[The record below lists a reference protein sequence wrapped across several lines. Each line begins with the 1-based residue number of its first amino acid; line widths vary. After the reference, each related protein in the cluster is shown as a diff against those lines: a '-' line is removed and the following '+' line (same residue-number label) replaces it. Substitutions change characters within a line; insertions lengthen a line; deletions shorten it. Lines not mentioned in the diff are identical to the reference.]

1 MMQRP
6 QFKAH
11 FHVEVV
17 KGEGVFLVSEI
28 GHSVLNG
35 RLFETVAPLIDGRRT
50 VDEIIDALQG
60 QASAAEVFYAI
71 TLLEKKEYLS
81 ESDHSLPAGES
92 AFWAIQGIPSEMAA
106 RHLAEA
112 PVSVTAFGDVTVAP
126 FLSLLE
132 SLHVRVGEAA
142 GMGVVLTDDYLRK
155 ELQAYN
161 QEALRSGRPWMLCKP
176 VGGQILIGPVFY
188 PGQTGCWNCLA
199 QRLRINRTVEIFVQ
213 RKQGRDE
220 PFSIPNAGTTAT
232 QQIAYSMAANEV
244 AKWIAR
250 GEAPS
255 SEGRILSL
263 DVLSWQTQ
271 FHPLTRQPDCV
282 ACGASPPVLERPA
295 KPVVLESR
303 KKTFTEDGG
312 HRVMTPEET
321 LKKYERHVSPITGA
335 VKNLERHVRANDGV
349 MHVYLAGENFAAQ
362 HYTLKNLQ
370 SILRGRSAGKGMTD
384 LQAKASGLCEA
395 LERYSG
401 VFQGTETRRK
411 ARLSELNGLGIH
423 PNDCMRFSE
432 RQYQQ
437 RETSNPQVSR
447 YHYVPLPFDEEAEI
461 GWIPAWSLTHRVH
474 RYLPAQFC
482 YFAYPSSEKV
492 YCVSCSNG
500 NAAGNTLEEAILQGF
515 LELVERDSVA
525 MWWYNRLSKP
535 AVDLDS
541 FDEPYLRRVKTFL
554 RERGRELWVLDLT
567 ADLNIPVFAAV
578 SRRTEQQPEQIMI
591 GFGAHLDA
599 RIAVLRAVTEMNQ
612 MLVWLLC
619 DDREAEKIFESGQ
632 DSDTLNWLKT
642 ATIVNQPYLV
652 PDQSK
657 PPRAAS
663 AYPKHWSDDL
673 RDDVRFCQEL
683 VERHGMEMLVLDQ
696 TRPDIELPVVKV
708 IVPGLRHFWARF
720 APGRLYEI
728 PVTQGWLPQ
737 PLKEEQLNPVPMF
750 L

>member
-35 RLFETVAPLIDGRRT
+35 CLFETVAPLIDGRRS
-50 VDEIIDALQG
+50 VDDIIDELQG
-60 QASAAEVFYAI
+60 QVSAAEVFYAL
-71 TLLEKKEYLS
+71 TLLEKKGYLS

-92 AFWAIQGIPSEMAA
+92 TFWAIQGISSETAA
-106 RHLAEA
+106 RHLEETK
-112 PVSVTAFGDVTVAP
+112 VSVTGFGDVAVEP
-126 FLSLLE
+126 FLTLLE
-132 SLHVRVGEAA
+132 SLHVRVGEVA
-142 GMGVVLTDDYLRK
+142 GLGVVLTDDYLRK

-161 QEALRSGRPWMLCKP
+161 QESLRTGRPWMLCKP

-188 PGQTGCWNCLA
+188 PGQTGCWDCLA
-199 QRLRINRTVEIFVQ
+199 QRLRINRAVETFVQ
-213 RKQGRDE
+213 RKQDRDR
-220 PFSIPNAGTTAT
+220 PFPVPSASTPAT
-232 QQIAYSMAANEV
+232 QQIAYGMAATEV

-250 GEAPS
+250 REKPQQ
-255 SEGRILSL
+255 EGRILSL
-263 DVLSWQTQ
+263 DVFSWHTQ
-271 FHPLTRQPDCV
+271 FHPLIRQPECA
-282 ACGASPPVLERPA
+282 ACGNSTSALERPA
-295 KPVVLESR
+295 TPVVLQSR

-312 HRVMTPEET
+312 HRVMTPEQT
-321 LKKYERHVSPITGA
+321 LAKYERHVSPITGA
-335 VKNLERHVRANDGV
+335 VNILQRHVLANDGI

-362 HYTLKNLQ
+362 HYSLKNLR
-370 SILRGRSAGKGMTD
+370 STLRGRSAGKGMTD
-384 LQAKASGLCEA
+384 VQAKASSLCEA

-411 ARLSELNGLGIH
+411 ARLRDLEGLGIH

-432 RQYQQ
+432 RQYQE
-437 RETSNPQVSR
+437 RETINAQRSR
-447 YHYVPLPFDEEAEI
+447 FHHVPLPFEEDAEI
-461 GWIPAWSLTHRVH
+461 EWIPVWSLTHKVH

-482 YFAYPSSEKV
+482 YFAYPSPEKV

-500 NAAGNTLEEAILQGF
+500 HAAGNTLEEAILQGF

-525 MWWYNRLSKP
+525 LWWYNRLPRP

-541 FDEPYLRRVKTFL
+541 FDEPYLGRLKSFL

-567 ADLNIPVFAAV
+567 GDLSIPVFAAI
-578 SRRTEQQPEQIMI
+578 SRRTNHPQEQIMI
-591 GFGAHLDA
+591 GFGAHLDP
-599 RIAVLRAVTEMNQ
+599 RIALLRAVTEMNQ
-612 MLVWLLC
+612 MLVWLLR
-619 DDREAEKIFESGQ
+619 DDKDVDKIFDSVE

-657 PPRAAS
+657 QPRTS
-663 AYPKHWSDDL
+663 GTYPKRWSDDL
-673 RDDVRFCQEL
+673 RDDVLFCQQL

-720 APGRLYEI
+720 APGRLYEV

-737 PLKEEQLNPVPMF
+737 ELTEEQLNPVFMF